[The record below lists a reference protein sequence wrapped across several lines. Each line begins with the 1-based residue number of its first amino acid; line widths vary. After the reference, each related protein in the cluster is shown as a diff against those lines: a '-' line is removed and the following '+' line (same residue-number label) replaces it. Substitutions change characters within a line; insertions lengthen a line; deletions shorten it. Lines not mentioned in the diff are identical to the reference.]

1 MDSSSSTDILF
12 LDALKKMEKLEKN
25 LKNVN
30 SSLMGFASSAIY
42 PVEAITLLVYLGERW
57 KALIINI
64 TFIVVDVPASYNA
77 ILGCSTLK
85 SHRIVHSPT
94 TR

>member
-42 PVEAITLLVYLGERW
+42 PVEAITLLVYLG
-57 KALIINI
+57 ALIINI